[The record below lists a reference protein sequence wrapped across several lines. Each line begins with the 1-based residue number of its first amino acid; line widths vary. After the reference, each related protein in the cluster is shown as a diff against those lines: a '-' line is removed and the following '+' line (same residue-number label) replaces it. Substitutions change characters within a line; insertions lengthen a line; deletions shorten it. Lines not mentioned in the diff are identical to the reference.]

1 MMGKL
6 KYMGKF
12 IANSWANSNTW
23 ANLCKY
29 MDNLKYMGI
38 LKINAWATA
47 QCMVK
52 MLHECMVNSKY

>member
-29 MDNLKYMGI
+29 VDNLK
-38 LKINAWATA
+38 
-47 QCMVK
+47 
-52 MLHECMVNSKY
+52 